1 MTKRWTKEEE
11 TSLIK
16 DIHDGYRCKDLTTRY
31 GRTELALDMRLK
43 KIIYENIVGGRQ
55 PPHLAKALRIPEDMV
70 NQYYYSYK
78 EHLSRQDKPPA
89 SHQENSKPTDP
100 VADVSTRVQDAIDKI
115 DGSLELANIP
125 PIKIQGGGAKEHRIE
140 SLEKENRLLKA
151 IIENK
156 DLRDRINKLAKKGE
170 LDGKTKKMIK
180 LLKKIV

>member
-16 DIHDGYRCKDLTTRY
+16 DIHGGYRCKDLITKY

-55 PPHLAKALRIPEDMV
+55 PPHLAKALRLPEDV
-70 NQYYYSYK
+70 INQYYYSYK

-89 SHQENSKPTDP
+89 SQQELPKSNDP
-100 VADVSTRVQDAIDKI
+100 VQDAIDKI
-115 DGSLELANIP
+115 DGGLGMPDVP
-125 PIKIQGGGAKEHRIE
+125 PIKIQSGGTKMNRME
-140 SLEKENRLLKA
+140 SLEKENRMLKA

-156 DLRDRINKLAKKGE
+156 DLRDRLNKLAKKGE
-170 LDGKTKKMIK
+170 LDNKTKKMIK
-180 LLKKIV
+180 LLKKII